1 MKTISRPLSLLF
13 LTSVLC
19 RAEEP
24 TLLFDPLPEPLKL
37 PPGLEQTLPLDKT
50 GSIFGDAFRVVLTSR
65 DGALEVGENALLVRV
80 GFHDP
85 EDPLAPGVGIPEAR
99 VQLSAWMPLD
109 EGSSEAV
116 SLHYAGDGQYL
127 LDPVELDRPGIW
139 QLDLEVDV
147 GATMRENVS
156 FTFLVE
162 G

>member
-1 MKTISRPLSLLF
+1 MSDRLGLVAASLA
-13 LTSVLC
+13 LC
-19 RAEEP
+19 SSFA
-24 TLLFDPLPEPLKL
+24 LLACAPETDD
-37 PPGLEQTLPLDKT
+37 ESLDAQPFVDGVAKDT
-50 GSIFGDAFRVVLTSR
+50 QGDAFRVVLTSR

>member
-1 MKTISRPLSLLF
+1 MSDRLGLVAASLA
-13 LTSVLC
+13 LC
-19 RAEEP
+19 SSFA
-24 TLLFDPLPEPLKL
+24 LLACDPETDD
-37 PPGLEQTLPLDKT
+37 ESLDAQPFVDGVAKDT
-50 GSIFGDAFRVVLTSR
+50 QGDAFRVVLTSR

>member
-1 MKTISRPLSLLF
+1 MSDRLGLVAASLA
-13 LTSVLC
+13 LC
-19 RAEEP
+19 SSFA
-24 TLLFDPLPEPLKL
+24 LLASAPETDD
-37 PPGLEQTLPLDKT
+37 ESLDAQPFVDGVAKDT
-50 GSIFGDAFRVVLTSR
+50 QGDAFRVVLTSR